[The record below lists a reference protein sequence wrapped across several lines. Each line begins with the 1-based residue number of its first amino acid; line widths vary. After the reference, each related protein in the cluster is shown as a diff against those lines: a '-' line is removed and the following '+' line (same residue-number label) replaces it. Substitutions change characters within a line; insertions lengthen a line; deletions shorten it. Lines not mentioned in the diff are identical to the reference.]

1 MARGKKQ
8 NSDSGAGGS
17 TGEPAVSICVDS
29 GFYAG
34 LEWPVGTEAIVV
46 GRGRKADLTLAE
58 PTISRTHVR
67 LGRKGPGLYLEDLG
81 STNGTQVNGE
91 RVSRADLR
99 DGDELRIGK
108 LALRVNLTGEID
120 A

>member
-1 MARGKKQ
+1 MARERAR
-8 NSDSGAGGS
+8 NRDAGGDGS
-17 TGEPAVSICVDS
+17 KGRPYVSVCVES

-34 LEWPVGTEAIVV
+34 LEWPIGQEGLVI
-46 GRGRKADLTLAE
+46 GRGRKADLTLGE

-67 LGRKGPGLYLEDLG
+67 LDRKGRGLYLEDLG

-91 RVSRADLR
+91 RVSRAELR
-99 DGDELRIGK
+99 NGDELRMGK
-108 LALRVNLTGEID
+108 LALRVNLTGERD

>member
-1 MARGKKQ
+1 MARKKKQ
-8 NSDSGAGGS
+8 VPDAGAGGS
-17 TGEPAVSICVDS
+17 HASPAASVCVES

-34 LEWPVGTEAIVV
+34 LEWPIGEETIVI
-46 GRGRKADLTLAE
+46 GRGRKADLTLGE

-67 LGRKGPGLYLEDLG
+67 LGRRDQGLYLEDLG

-91 RVSRADLR
+91 RVSRAELR
-99 DGDELRIGK
+99 DGDELRMGK
-108 LALRVNLTGEID
+108 LSLRVNWTGETD